1 MKEFKEYEGPFI
13 HTKETYKKIMF
24 SYIITFTPFFVYNFY
39 INGIIKW
46 QETKNISDLLYP
58 LIFTFLPLLL
68 VLIFETI
75 YKLIFVKNQTF
86 RNYLKENFSIFSIL
100 FFPFLLKINTPLY
113 IIILSVIIGY
123 LLYKILF
130 KKWYSL
136 TILSYLIYLIL
147 GLLNPNYLE
156 ILKILPINFN
166 LKTDFEK
173 EQILNSYKIFLKT
186 CNFDIQI
193 LIQSKKEDLTN
204 HIEKIKLNSQNENNK
219 FINNY
224 LNDYINYIKEKN
236 NLNKSASK
244 NFYLIIKNKTE
255 NNEENIIQELNEK
268 YFKIKDNL
276 LRCGNLIFECDKN
289 EIKKILFSFF
299 NTKIFLEK

>member
-1 MKEFKEYEGPFI
+1 MEKE
-13 HTKETYKKIMF
+13 
-24 SYIITFTPFFVYNFY
+24 
-39 INGIIKW
+39 
-46 QETKNISDLLYP
+46 
-58 LIFTFLPLLL
+58 
-68 VLIFETI
+68 
-75 YKLIFVKNQTF
+75 
-86 RNYLKENFSIFSIL
+86 SIL
-100 FFPFLLKINTPLY
+100 
-113 IIILSVIIGY
+113 
-123 LLYKILF
+123 
-130 KKWYSL
+130 
-136 TILSYLIYLIL
+136 
-147 GLLNPNYLE
+147 
-156 ILKILPINFN
+156 N
-166 LKTDFEK
+166 L
-173 EQILNSYKIFLKT
+173 YKIFLKT

-204 HIEKIKLNSQNENNK
+204 HIEKINSQNENNK

-289 EIKKILFSFF
+289 EIKKYYFLFLIQKYFQKNKEVKNIKNKKINNNKIKNKYLINNIF
-299 NTKIFLEK
+299 NKIKKEKII

>member
-1 MKEFKEYEGPFI
+1 MKVEQIPSVQDYLPIESILEKGI
-13 HTKETYKKIMF
+13 IKLKDF
-24 SYIITFTPFFVYNFY
+24 SYIK
-39 INGIIKW
+39 IIKVNPINYNL
-46 QETKNISDLLYP
+46 KSDL
-58 LIFTFLPLLL
+58 
-68 VLIFETI
+68 
-75 YKLIFVKNQTF
+75 
-86 RNYLKENFSIFSIL
+86 
-100 FFPFLLKINTPLY
+100 
-113 IIILSVIIGY
+113 
-123 LLYKILF
+123 
-130 KKWYSL
+130 
-136 TILSYLIYLIL
+136 
-147 GLLNPNYLE
+147 
-156 ILKILPINFN
+156 
-166 LKTDFEK
+166 EK
-173 EQILNSYKIFLKT
+173 EAILNSYKTLFKGLK
-186 CNFDIQI
+186 FDLQI

-204 HIEKIKLNSQNENNK
+204 HIEKIKINSQNENNK

>member
-1 MKEFKEYEGPFI
+1 MR
-13 HTKETYKKIMF
+13 KIN
-24 SYIITFTPFFVYNFY
+24 SIQKWIP
-39 INGIIKW
+39 IEKILEKGIIKLK
-46 QETKNISDLLYP
+46 KN
-58 LIFTFLPLLL
+58 
-68 VLIFETI
+68 
-75 YKLIFVKNQTF
+75 K
-86 RNYLKENFSIFSIL
+86 
-100 FFPFLLKINTPLY
+100 Y
-113 IIILSVIIGY
+113 I
-123 LLYKILF
+123 KIL
-130 KKWYSL
+130 KV
-136 TILSYLIYLIL
+136 
-147 GLLNPNYLE
+147 N
-156 ILKILPINFN
+156 PINFN
-166 LKTDFEK
+166 LKTQMEK
-173 EQILNSYKIFLKT
+173 EAILNSYKIFLKT

-193 LIQSKKEDLTN
+193 LIQSKKEDL
-204 HIEKIKLNSQNENNK
+204 KINSQNENNK

-224 LNDYINYIKEKN
+224 LNYYINYIKEKN